1 VRLWQHR
8 GAIASALN
16 VGAAMDTAHM
26 ASARPRSSRRP
37 SPSAPAAS
45 PTRDRQPLRRDDGE
59 YVRALERGLAVL
71 KAFNARTPAMSMT
84 QVAERAQLT
93 RAVARRYLFTLEAL
107 GYVVHNDGLFR
118 LTPRVLDFG
127 FTYLGSTGIGDVA
140 QPFMERIVATLR
152 ESCSVGVLDGADVV
166 YVARVTADRIMT
178 TNLVVGSRLPAHA
191 TSMGKVLLAF
201 EPPARLAAYFASTR
215 LRQLTDRTIADEATL
230 RAVLDGV
237 RRRGWA
243 TNDEESEKGVRTVS
257 VPLRD
262 RSGNVVAAINLS
274 GHASRVSMRELKRDH
289 LPVLLDAAR
298 DISRALGARDYP
310 SAAEGE
316 VETQD

>member
-1 VRLWQHR
+1 M
-8 GAIASALN
+8 AASLGLCPARS
-16 VGAAMDTAHM
+16 VSADGDTADM
-26 ASARPRSSRRP
+26 AVPRSRVHSRR
-37 SPSAPAAS
+37 S
-45 PTRDRQPLRRDDGE
+45 PTDAAAPKSRDGARARRDDGE
-59 YVRALERGLAVL
+59 YVRALERGLEVL
-71 KAFNARTPAMSMT
+71 KAFNGRTPAMSMT
-84 QVAERAQLT
+84 QVAERAGLT

-107 GYVVHNDGLFR
+107 GYVVHHDGLFR

-127 FTYLGSTGIGDVA
+127 FTYLAASGLSDVA
-140 QPFMERIVATLR
+140 RPHMERIVATLR
-152 ESCSVGVLDGADVV
+152 ESCSVGVLDGSDVV

-201 EPPARLAAYFASTR
+201 LTPDRLDAYFAATT
-215 LRQLTDRTIADEATL
+215 LHPLTERTIADQATL

-243 TNDEESEKGVRTVS
+243 TNDQESEKGVRTVS

-262 RSGNVVAAINLS
+262 RSGDVVAAINLS

-289 LPVLLDAAR
+289 LPVLLAAAR
-298 DISRALGARDYP
+298 EISRALGAKDP
-310 SAAEGE
+310 CQAAAATD
-316 VETQD
+316 ETE

>member
-1 VRLWQHR
+1 VSLD
-8 GAIASALN
+8 GDIAH
-16 VGAAMDTAHM
+16 VAH
-26 ASARPRSSRRP
+26 PRSRTRSRRSAADAP
-37 SPSAPAAS
+37 PSAGRERA
-45 PTRDRQPLRRDDGE
+45 RLRRDDGE
-59 YVRALERGLAVL
+59 YVRALERGLEVL
-71 KAFNARTPAMSMT
+71 KAFNGRAPAMSMT
-84 QVAERAQLT
+84 QVADRAGLT

-107 GYVVHNDGLFR
+107 GYVTHHDGLFR

-127 FTYLGSTGIGDVA
+127 FTYLAASGLSDVA
-140 QPFMERIVATLR
+140 RPYMERIVATLR
-152 ESCSVGVLDGADVV
+152 ESCSVGVLDGSDVV

-201 EPPARLAAYFASTR
+201 LPPDRLDAYFTATM
-215 LRQLTDRTIADEATL
+215 LRPLTDRTIVDQPTL

-262 RSGNVVAAINLS
+262 RSGDVIAAINLS

-289 LPVLLDAAR
+289 LPVLLGAAR
-298 DISRALGARDYP
+298 EISRALGARDLG
-310 SAAEGE
+310 ADGDAERSRDRE
-316 VETQD
+316 P

>member
-1 VRLWQHR
+1 MAQPRAR
-8 GAIASALN
+8 
-16 VGAAMDTAHM
+16 AH
-26 ASARPRSSRRP
+26 SRRP
-37 SPSAPAAS
+37 ASDSPPK
-45 PTRDRQPLRRDDGE
+45 TRDRERPGREDGE
-59 YVRALERGLAVL
+59 YVRALERGLEVL
-71 KAFNARTPAMSMT
+71 KAFNGRTPAMSMT
-84 QVAERAQLT
+84 QVAERAGLT

-107 GYVVHNDGLFR
+107 GYVVQHDGLFR
-118 LTPRVLDFG
+118 LTARVLDFG
-127 FTYLGSTGIGDVA
+127 FTYLAASGLSDVA
-140 QPFMERIVATLR
+140 RPYMEQIVATLR
-152 ESCSVGVLDGADVV
+152 ESCSVGVLDGGDVV

-201 EPPARLAAYFASTR
+201 LPPARLDAYFAASE
-215 LRQLTDRTIADEATL
+215 LRPLTDRTIADQTTL
-230 RAVLDGV
+230 RTVLDGV

-262 RSGNVVAAINLS
+262 RSGEVVAAINLS

-298 DISRALGARDYP
+298 EISRALGAPMADRT
-310 SAAEGE
+310 AAD
-316 VETQD
+316 TDDAD

>member
-1 VRLWQHR
+1 MAASLGPCLRAPL
-8 GAIASALN
+8 GAG
-16 VGAAMDTAHM
+16 VDTAHM
-26 ASARPRSSRRP
+26 ALPRSRAHSRRP
-37 SPSAPAAS
+37 ATDTPVPKSRAPERA
-45 PTRDRQPLRRDDGE
+45 RRDDGE
-59 YVRALERGLAVL
+59 YVRALERGLEVL
-71 KAFNARTPAMSMT
+71 KAFNGRTPAMSMT
-84 QVAERAQLT
+84 QVAERAGLT

-107 GYVVHNDGLFR
+107 GYVVHQDGQFR

-127 FTYLGSTGIGDVA
+127 FTYLAASGLSDVA
-140 QPFMERIVATLR
+140 RPFMERIVATLR
-152 ESCSVGVLDGADVV
+152 ESCSVGVLDGGDVV

-201 EPPARLAAYFASTR
+201 LSPERLAAYFAATT
-215 LRQLTDRTIADEATL
+215 LRPLTDRTIADQETL
-230 RAVLDGV
+230 RTVLDGV

-262 RSGNVVAAINLS
+262 RSGDVVAAINLS

-298 DISRALGARDYP
+298 EISRALGAQVVDPDRADDDD
-310 SAAEGE
+310 A
-316 VETQD
+316 D

>member
-1 VRLWQHR
+1 
-8 GAIASALN
+8 
-16 VGAAMDTAHM
+16 M
-26 ASARPRSSRRP
+26 ASARPRHPRRQSPSDP
-37 SPSAPAAS
+37 SPRP
-45 PTRDRQPLRRDDGE
+45 PQERQPVGRDDAE

-71 KAFNARTPAMSMT
+71 KAVSARSPAMSMT

-107 GYVVHNDGLFR
+107 GYVVHHDGQFR

-127 FTYLGSTGIGDVA
+127 FTYLGSLGIGDVA

-166 YVARVTADRIMT
+166 YIARVTADRIMT

-201 EPPARLAAYFASTR
+201 QPPDKLTGYFKSTS

-230 RAVLDGV
+230 RSVLDGV

-262 RSGNVVAAINLS
+262 RSGDVVAAINLS

-289 LPVLLDAAR
+289 LPVLLAAAQ

-310 SAAEGE
+310 LAD
-316 VETQD
+316 VQD